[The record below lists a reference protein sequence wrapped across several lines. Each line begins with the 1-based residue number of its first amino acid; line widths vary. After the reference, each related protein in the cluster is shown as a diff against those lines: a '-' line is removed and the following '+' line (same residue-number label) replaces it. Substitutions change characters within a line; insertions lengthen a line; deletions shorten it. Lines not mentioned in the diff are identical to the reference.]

1 MKSQHIQELKL
12 IHFKGDSTF
21 AQDDQSMVLASLSEL
36 AELGAGS
43 NAFLDF
49 VSSHT
54 YDESPS
60 STASQ
65 PRAAVA
71 HLFINNKTVMSRS
84 KEWTSI
90 LDPVRKSQSTKE
102 MAMCIML
109 S

>member
-1 MKSQHIQELKL
+1 MKSHHVHGLKL
-12 IHFKGDSTF
+12 TQFKGDSTL

-49 VSSHT
+49 VSSQT

-90 LDPVRKSQSTKE
+90 LDPVRKSRSTKE
-102 MAMCIML
+102 MAMCVMP